1 MTTLMMTMM
10 GGVART
16 ENCIRFASYIT
27 PGRDSPLPA
36 LEKVRLGLAIRS
48 KIRNGAMGIPV
59 DHTTRVKAATGLI
72 PFPTT
77 PVLQRKSS

>member
-59 DHTTRVKAATGLI
+59 KAATGLI